1 MSFFTN
7 MKADRLIAD
16 IKAAGDGS
24 GADADKALDRLGR
37 LGPAAIPRII
47 DALSNADRR
56 ETEAFV
62 RVLSA
67 LIDNKSLAQVVTA
80 LTDANP
86 RTSAAIVAAL
96 SAGREYNPQLLLP
109 LLDDPKSPRGP
120 IVSVL
125 AAQKSRLPA
134 RDLLSR
140 AYNQEATEKAALFR
154 IIGEIADASL
164 VPELLSRLEGKDP
177 IARTHIISIVS
188 RFNRPDVA
196 QALQAQLRDTNKF
209 IRQAVLNALAR
220 LDGNV
225 DPAVLCDLLRDPDV
239 ETQQKAIDAVVRANH
254 PDTMKYLVGVLKD
267 ESEGARRA
275 AVEVLNEIGTTQHIK
290 FLLQSI
296 KDDDW
301 WVRSRAADALAKIGG
316 PRVIEASL
324 ELIRDQDED
333 VRRAA
338 IEILNQT
345 KDERAVSHLIEATH
359 DADWWVRERA
369 VDALAEIGSRT
380 ALPALLGMLDAVEAR
395 SLPTVVRAIGK
406 LGDSSHVVRLLP
418 LLDNP
423 SKEARLEVIAALTR
437 LADDNSADTVRVKL
451 EDVGALMADPTVSH
465 AALRAVDDLA
475 NRFAGGPVAA
485 RQAGASMV
493 ESRPAIG
500 RTQAD
505 VGRTLLTD
513 RADVDTIV
521 KKAREQQRLDI
532 STMKP
537 GDVLEGRYKFVRKI
551 GKGAFGT
558 VLLMEDTVVEEQ
570 LVLKFL
576 NPNVSQDEEMMKR
589 FVHELRY
596 SRKITHRNVIRI
608 YDFLHIRGNYAIS
621 MEYFP
626 SHTLGN
632 EVNDKP
638 LPLPK
643 AVRFAIDI
651 ATGMTVAH
659 QSGIIHRD
667 LKPANVLINEDGL
680 VKIVDFG
687 VAAAQHQGDTQLT
700 KTGYVIGS
708 PKYMA
713 PEQIL
718 GKKVDERAD
727 IYSLGVM
734 LYEMLTG
741 EPPYHRGD
749 HMAVMY
755 QHVQGKAKPPIEVNP
770 GIPPGLSEIVTKAMS
785 VDKAR
790 RFQSMEEMRAA
801 LERYL

>member
-7 MKADRLIAD
+7 LRADRLIAD
-16 IKAAGDGS
+16 IKAAE
-24 GADADKALDRLGR
+24 GADDHRQTLEKLVR
-37 LGPAAIPRII
+37 LGPSAIPRVLN
-47 DALSNADRR
+47 ALASADKQ
-56 ETEAFV
+56 ETTGFIA
-62 RVLSA
+62 VLTA
-67 LIDNKSLAQVVTA
+67 LLDHKSFPAIAAGLTDGNQRTVTA
-80 LTDANP
+80 VA
-86 RTSAAIVAAL
+86 AAL
-96 SAGREYNPQLLLP
+96 SASRGYPASLLFG
-109 LLDDPKSPRGP
+109 LLDQPEMPKGTVVA
-120 IVSVL
+120 IL
-125 AAQKSRLPA
+125 TAQKARIGA
-134 RDLLSR
+134 RDVLLR
-140 AYNQEATEKAALFR
+140 AYNQEPAEKAAMFR
-154 IIGEIADASL
+154 IVADIADASL

-177 IARTHIISIVS
+177 IARTHIINLLARFS
-188 RFNRPDVA
+188 RRDVA
-196 QALQAQLRDTNKF
+196 DALQRQLKDTNKF
-209 IRQAVLNALAR
+209 VRQAVLNALAGFE
-220 LDGNV
+220 GNV
-225 DPAVLCDLLRDPDV
+225 DVALLCEVLRDPDV

-254 PDTMKYLVGVLKD
+254 PDTIQYLIPILRD
-267 ESEGARRA
+267 EEESSRRA
-275 AVEVLNEIGTTQHIK
+275 AVEVLNEIGTPAHIK
-290 FLLQSI
+290 ALLQSI

-316 PRVIEASL
+316 PRVIEAAL

-345 KDERAVSHLIEATH
+345 KDERAIGYLIEATR
-359 DADWWVRERA
+359 DSDWWVRERA
-369 VDALAEIGSRT
+369 VDALAEIGSPR
-380 ALPALLGMLDAVEAR
+380 ALPTLLELLSSGDER
-395 SLPTVVRAIGK
+395 SLPTIVRAIGK
-406 LGDSSHVVRLLP
+406 LGNATSIPRLLP
-418 LLDNP
+418 LLASG
-423 SKEARLEVIAALTR
+423 SKEVRLEVITALAR
-437 LADDNSADTVRVKL
+437 LVDDGSADVVRARL
-451 EDVGALMADPTVSH
+451 ESCGAEAVDATVSH
-465 AALRAVDDLA
+465 AAVRAVEDMDA
-475 NRFAGGPVAA
+475 RFSSGV
-485 RQAGASMV
+485 REVQHGAERMAEPS
-493 ESRPAIG
+493 
-500 RTQAD
+500 
-505 VGRTLLTD
+505 RTLLAEKPD
-513 RADVDTIV
+513 FDGL
-521 KKAREQQRLDI
+521 ARQSAPAQRLDI
-532 STMKP
+532 SALKP
-537 GDVLEGRYKFVRKI
+537 GDVLEGRYKYLQKI

-558 VLLMEDTVVEEQ
+558 VLLMEDSVVDER

-608 YDFLHIRGNYAIS
+608 YDFLFIRGNYAIS

-632 EVNDKP
+632 EINDKP
-638 LPLPK
+638 LPLAK
-643 AVRFAIDI
+643 AVRFAMDV
-651 ATGMTVAH
+651 ATGMAVAH

-667 LKPANVLINEDGL
+667 LKPANVLIDETGL
-680 VKIVDFG
+680 LKIVDFG

-727 IYSLGVM
+727 VYSLGVI

-755 QHVQGKAKPPIEVNP
+755 QHVQGKARPPIEVNAQ
-770 GIPPGLSEIVTKAMS
+770 IPPGLSEIVMKAMA

-790 RFQSMEEMRAA
+790 RFQSMDEMRSA

>member
-1 MSFFTN
+1 MSFLTN
-7 MKADRLIAD
+7 LRADRLIAD
-16 IKAAGDGS
+16 IKAAADS
-24 GADADKALDRLGR
+24 GDADPNKSLEKLGR
-37 LGPAAIPRII
+37 LGPSAIPRII
-47 DALSNADRR
+47 DALASADRH
-56 ETEAFV
+56 ETAGFV
-62 RVLSA
+62 NVLAS
-67 LIDNKSLAQVVTA
+67 LIDNKSLPIVVA
-80 LTDANP
+80 GLAEGNQ
-86 RTSAAIVAAL
+86 RASSAIVAAL
-96 SAGREYNPQLLLP
+96 SAAPGYSPQLLLP
-109 LLDDPKSPRGP
+109 LLDDPKMPRGP

-125 AAQKSRLPA
+125 GAQKARLSA

-140 AYNQEATEKAALFR
+140 AYNQEPTEKAALFR
-154 IIGEIADASL
+154 IISEIADVSL
-164 VPELLSRLEGKDP
+164 VPELVSRLEGKDP
-177 IARTHIISIVS
+177 IARTHIISILA

-196 QALQAQLRDTNKF
+196 DALQAQLRDPNKF

-220 LDGNV
+220 LDGNA
-225 DPAVLCDLLRDPDV
+225 DPSLLCEVLRDPDV
-239 ETQQKAIDAVVRANH
+239 ETQQKAIEAVVRANH
-254 PDTMKYLVGVLKD
+254 PDTMLHLVKVLKD
-267 ESEGARRA
+267 ENESSRRA
-275 AVEVLNEIGTTQHIK
+275 AVEVLNEIGTPAHVK
-290 FLLQSI
+290 YLLQSI

-324 ELIRDQDED
+324 ELIRDKDED

-345 KDERAVSHLIEATH
+345 KDERAVGYLVEATH
-359 DADWWVRERA
+359 DPDWWVRERA
-369 VDALAEIGSRT
+369 VDALAEIGSRA
-380 ALPALLGMLDAVEAR
+380 ALPALLTMLDKGDDR
-395 SLPTVVRAIGK
+395 SLPTVVRAMGK
-406 LGDSSHVVRLLP
+406 LGDASHVTRLLS

-423 SKEARLEVIAALTR
+423 TKEVRLEVITALTR
-437 LADDNSADTVRVKL
+437 LADDHSADGVRARL
-451 EDVGALMADPTVSH
+451 EDVGASGADPTVSH
-465 AALRAVDDLA
+465 AALRAVEDLDS
-475 NRFAGGPVAA
+475 RFSSGAVAVREGSA
-485 RQAGASMV
+485 RRA
-493 ESRPAIG
+493 EPA
-500 RTQAD
+500 
-505 VGRTLLTD
+505 RTLLVE
-513 RADVDTIV
+513 RADIEDLMRQS
-521 KKAREQQRLDI
+521 REQQRLDV
-532 STMKP
+532 STLTP
-537 GDVLEGRYKFVRKI
+537 GEVLEGRYKFVKKI

-608 YDFLHIRGNYAIS
+608 YDFLFIRGNYAIS

-632 EVNDKP
+632 EVNEKP

-643 AVRFAIDI
+643 AVRYAADI
-651 ATGMTVAH
+651 ATGMAVAH

-667 LKPANVLINEDGL
+667 LKPANVLIDEAGL

-727 IYSLGVM
+727 VYSLGVI

-755 QHVQGKAKPPIEVNP
+755 QHVQGKARPPIDVNAA
-770 GIPPGLSEIVTKAMS
+770 IPPGLSEIVMKAMS

-790 RFQSMEEMRAA
+790 RFQSMDEMRSA
-801 LERYL
+801 LERYV

>member
-1 MSFFTN
+1 MNFLTN
-7 MKADRLIAD
+7 LRADRLIAE
-16 IKAAGDGS
+16 IKAAGDGN
-24 GADADKALDRLGR
+24 GGDTGR
-37 LGPAAIPRII
+37 SLEKLSKLGPSAIPRIV
-47 DALSNADRR
+47 DALATADRQ
-56 ETEAFV
+56 ETTGFV
-62 RVLSA
+62 NVLSS
-67 LIDNKSLAQVVTA
+67 LIDNKALSTVIAALAE
-80 LTDANP
+80 ANP
-86 RTSAAIVAAL
+86 RTATAIVSAL
-96 SAGREYNPQLLLP
+96 STARGYSPQLLLP
-109 LLDDPKSPRGP
+109 LLDDPKMPRGP

-125 AAQKSRLPA
+125 AAQKSRLSA
-134 RDLLSR
+134 RDLLTR
-140 AYNQEATEKAALFR
+140 AYNQEPTEKAALFR
-154 IIGEIADASL
+154 IISDIADESL
-164 VPELLSRLEGKDP
+164 VPELVSRLEGKDP
-177 IARTHIISIVS
+177 IARTHIISILS

-196 QALQAQLRDTNKF
+196 SALQTQLKDSNKF

-220 LDGNV
+220 LDGNA
-225 DPAVLCDLLRDPDV
+225 DPSLLCEVLRDPDV

-254 PDTMKYLVGVLKD
+254 PDTIHHLVKVLKD
-267 ESEGARRA
+267 ENEGARRA
-275 AVEVLNEIGTTQHIK
+275 AVEVLNEIGTAQHVK
-290 FLLQSI
+290 YLLQSI

-316 PRVIEASL
+316 PRVIEAAL
-324 ELIRDQDED
+324 ELIRDTDED

-345 KDERAVSHLIEATH
+345 RDERAVGYLIEATH
-359 DADWWVRERA
+359 DPDWWVRERA
-369 VDALAEIGSRT
+369 VDALAEIGSRS
-380 ALPALLGMLDAVEAR
+380 ALPALLGMLDNADDR
-395 SLPTVVRAIGK
+395 SLPTVVRALGK
-406 LGDSSHVVRLLP
+406 LGDASHVVRLLP
-418 LLDNP
+418 LLDNA
-423 SKEARLEVIAALTR
+423 SKEVRLEVITALTR
-437 LADDNSADTVRVKL
+437 LADDQSSDGVRARL
-451 EDVGALMADPTVSH
+451 EGVGATVADPTVSH
-465 AALRAVDDLA
+465 AALRAVEDLDS
-475 NRFAGGPVAA
+475 RFSSGAVAVRDGAA
-485 RQAGASMV
+485 RMA
-493 ESRPAIG
+493 EPA
-500 RTQAD
+500 
-505 VGRTLLTD
+505 RTLLLERSD
-513 RADVDTIV
+513 IEGIMRQS
-521 KKAREQQRLDI
+521 REQQRLDI
-532 STMKP
+532 STLKV
-537 GDVLEGRYKFVRKI
+537 GDVLEGRYKYVKKI

-558 VLLMEDTVVEEQ
+558 VLLMEDTVVDEQ

-608 YDFLHIRGNYAIS
+608 YDFLFIRGNYAIS
-621 MEYFP
+621 MEYFA

-638 LPLPK
+638 LPLAK
-643 AVRFAIDI
+643 AVRYATDI
-651 ATGMTVAH
+651 ATGMAVAH

-667 LKPANVLINEDGL
+667 LKPANVLIDDDGL

-727 IYSLGVM
+727 VYSLGVI

-755 QHVQGKAKPPIEVNP
+755 QHVQGKAKAPIEVNAA
-770 GIPPGLSEIVTKAMS
+770 IPPGLSEIVMKAMA

-790 RFQSMEEMRAA
+790 RFQSMDEMRSA

>member
-7 MKADRLIAD
+7 LRADRLIAE
-16 IKAAGDGS
+16 IKAAETGNGHRDLL
-24 GADADKALDRLGR
+24 DKLTR
-37 LGPAAIPRII
+37 LGPSAIPRVI
-47 DALSNADRR
+47 DALANADKN
-56 ETEAFV
+56 ETAGFV
-62 RVLSA
+62 AVL
-67 LIDNKSLAQVVTA
+67 TA
-80 LTDANP
+80 LLDNRTFATVANGLTEGNQ
-86 RTSAAIVAAL
+86 RTVAGVAGAL
-96 SAGREYNPQLLLP
+96 SNSRNYAANLLYG
-109 LLDDPKSPRGP
+109 LLDNPAMPKGTVVA
-120 IVSVL
+120 IL
-125 AAQKSRLPA
+125 AAQKARLNA
-134 RDLLSR
+134 RELLQR
-140 AYNQEATEKAALFR
+140 AYGQEPAEKAAMFK
-154 IIGEIADASL
+154 IVAEIADASL
-164 VPELLSRLEGKDP
+164 VPELLSRVEGKDP
-177 IARTHIISIVS
+177 VARTHIINILG
-188 RFNRPDVA
+188 RFNQPEVA
-196 QALQAQLRDTNKF
+196 QALQRQLKDTNKF
-209 IRQAVLNALAR
+209 VRQAVLNALAGMGTNADVG
-220 LDGNV
+220 L
-225 DPAVLCDLLRDPDV
+225 LCEVLRDPDV

-254 PDTMKYLVGVLKD
+254 PDTIRYLIDILKD
-267 ESEGARRA
+267 EQESTRRA
-275 AVEVLNEIGTTQHIK
+275 AVEVLNEIGTPAHIK
-290 FLLQSI
+290 HLLQSI

-345 KDERAVSHLIEATH
+345 KDERAVDFLIEATR

-369 VDALAEIGSRT
+369 VDALAEIGSPK
-380 ALPALLGMLDAVEAR
+380 ALPALMDMLKAADER
-395 SLPTVVRAIGK
+395 SMPTVVRALGK
-406 LGDSSHVVRLLP
+406 LGNASLVPKLMP
-418 LLDNP
+418 LLENAA
-423 SKEARLEVIAALTR
+423 KEVRLEVITALGR
-437 LADDNSADTVRVKL
+437 LVDDRTADVVRARLESTGTDGRDATVN
-451 EDVGALMADPTVSH
+451 H
-465 AALRAVDDLA
+465 AAMRAVEDLDA
-475 NRFAGGPVAA
+475 RFSTGVRETQRAERMAEPSRTLLSEQPDFDGLA
-485 RQAGASMV
+485 RQAA
-493 ESRPAIG
+493 
-500 RTQAD
+500 
-505 VGRTLLTD
+505 
-513 RADVDTIV
+513 
-521 KKAREQQRLDI
+521 QQRLDI
-532 STMKP
+532 SSLKP
-537 GDVLEGRYKFVRKI
+537 GDVLEGRYKYIQRI

-558 VLLMEDTVVEEQ
+558 VLLMEDTVVDER
-570 LVLKFL
+570 LILKFL

-608 YDFLHIRGNYAIS
+608 YDFLFIRGNYAIS

-632 EVNDKP
+632 EIGEKP
-638 LPLPK
+638 LPLAK
-643 AVRFAIDI
+643 AVRYSMDV
-651 ATGMTVAH
+651 ATGMAVAH

-667 LKPANVLINEDGL
+667 LKPANVLIDETGL

-727 IYSLGVM
+727 IYSLGVI

-755 QHVQGKAKPPIEVNP
+755 QHVQGKAKPPMEVNP
-770 GIPPGLSEIVTKAMS
+770 EVPPGLSEIVMKSMA
-785 VDKAR
+785 VDKTR
-790 RFQSMEEMRAA
+790 RFQTMDELRSA

>member
-1 MSFFTN
+1 MSFLTN
-7 MKADRLIAD
+7 LRADRLIAD
-16 IKAAGDGS
+16 IKAAGDS
-24 GADADKALDRLGR
+24 GAADPNKSLEKLSK
-37 LGPAAIPRII
+37 LGPSAIPRII
-47 DALSNADRR
+47 DALASADRQ
-56 ETEAFV
+56 ETAGFV
-62 RVLSA
+62 NVLAS
-67 LIDNKSLAQVVTA
+67 LIDNKSLPIVIAGLADGNQRA
-80 LTDANP
+80 
-86 RTSAAIVAAL
+86 SSAIVAAL
-96 SAGREYNPQLLLP
+96 SAARGYAPQLLLP
-109 LLDDPKSPRGP
+109 LLDDPKMPRGP

-125 AAQKSRLPA
+125 AAQKSKLGA
-134 RDLLSR
+134 RDLLTR
-140 AYNQEATEKAALFR
+140 AYNQEPTEKAALFR
-154 IIGEIADASL
+154 IISEIADDSL
-164 VPELLSRLEGKDP
+164 VPELVSRLEGKDP
-177 IARTHIISIVS
+177 IARTHIISILA

-196 QALQAQLRDTNKF
+196 GALQAQLKDPNKF

-220 LDGNV
+220 LDGNA
-225 DPAVLCDLLRDPDV
+225 DPSLLCEVLRDPDV

-254 PDTMKYLVGVLKD
+254 PDTMLHLVKVLKD
-267 ESEGARRA
+267 ENESARRA
-275 AVEVLNEIGTTQHIK
+275 AVEVLNEIGTAAHVK

-345 KDERAVSHLIEATH
+345 KDERAVGYLIEATN
-359 DADWWVRERA
+359 DPDWWVRERA
-369 VDALAEIGSRT
+369 VDALAEIGSRA
-380 ALPALLGMLDAVEAR
+380 ALPALLAMLDNADDR

-406 LGDSSHVVRLLP
+406 LGEPSHVVRLLP
-418 LLDNP
+418 LLENP
-423 SKEARLEVIAALTR
+423 AKEVRLEVITALTR
-437 LADDNSADTVRVKL
+437 LADDNSADGVRARL
-451 EDVGALMADPTVSH
+451 EDVGANGADPTVSH
-465 AALRAVDDLA
+465 AALRAVEDLDS
-475 NRFAGGPVAA
+475 RFSSGAVAVREGAA
-485 RQAGASMV
+485 RRA
-493 ESRPAIG
+493 EP
-500 RTQAD
+500 
-505 VGRTLLTD
+505 GRTLLVD
-513 RADVDTIV
+513 RPDIEAL
-521 KKAREQQRLDI
+521 ARQSPEQRLDV
-532 STMKP
+532 STLKP
-537 GDVLEGRYKFVRKI
+537 GDVLEGRYKFLKKI

-608 YDFLHIRGNYAIS
+608 YDFLFIRGNYAIS

-638 LPLPK
+638 LQLAK
-643 AVRFAIDI
+643 AVRFATDI
-651 ATGMTVAH
+651 ATGMAVAH

-667 LKPANVLINEDGL
+667 LKPANVLIDDTGL

-727 IYSLGVM
+727 VYSLGVI

-755 QHVQGKAKPPIEVNP
+755 QHVQGKAKPPIEVNAT
-770 GIPPGLSEIVTKAMS
+770 IPPGLSEIVMKAMS
-785 VDKAR
+785 VDKTR
-790 RFQSMEEMRAA
+790 RFQSMDEMRSA

>member
-1 MSFFTN
+1 
-7 MKADRLIAD
+7 
-16 IKAAGDGS
+16 
-24 GADADKALDRLGR
+24 
-37 LGPAAIPRII
+37 
-47 DALSNADRR
+47 
-56 ETEAFV
+56 
-62 RVLSA
+62 
-67 LIDNKSLAQVVTA
+67 
-80 LTDANP
+80 
-86 RTSAAIVAAL
+86 
-96 SAGREYNPQLLLP
+96 
-109 LLDDPKSPRGP
+109 
-120 IVSVL
+120 
-125 AAQKSRLPA
+125 
-134 RDLLSR
+134 
-140 AYNQEATEKAALFR
+140 
-154 IIGEIADASL
+154 
-164 VPELLSRLEGKDP
+164 
-177 IARTHIISIVS
+177 
-188 RFNRPDVA
+188 
-196 QALQAQLRDTNKF
+196 
-209 IRQAVLNALAR
+209 VLNALAR
-220 LDGNV
+220 LDGNA
-225 DPAVLCDLLRDPDV
+225 DPALLCEVLRDPDV

-254 PDTMKYLVGVLKD
+254 PDTMLHLVKVLKD
-267 ESEGARRA
+267 ENESARRA
-275 AVEVLNEIGTTQHIK
+275 AVEVLNEIGTAAHVK

-345 KDERAVSHLIEATH
+345 KDERAVGYLIEATN
-359 DADWWVRERA
+359 DPDWWVRERA
-369 VDALAEIGSRT
+369 VDALAEIGSRA
-380 ALPALLGMLDAVEAR
+380 ALPALLSMLDNADDR

-406 LGDSSHVVRLLP
+406 LGEPEHVVRLLP
-418 LLDNP
+418 LLENP
-423 SKEARLEVIAALTR
+423 AKEVRLEVITALTR
-437 LADDNSADTVRVKL
+437 LADDNSADGVRARL
-451 EDVGALMADPTVSH
+451 EDVGANGADPTVSH
-465 AALRAVDDLA
+465 AALRAVEDLDS
-475 NRFAGGPVAA
+475 RFSSGAVAVREGAA
-485 RQAGASMV
+485 RRAEPS
-493 ESRPAIG
+493 
-500 RTQAD
+500 
-505 VGRTLLTD
+505 RTLLVD
-513 RADVDTIV
+513 RPDIAAL
-521 KKAREQQRLDI
+521 ARQPLEQRLDV
-532 STMKP
+532 STLKP
-537 GDVLEGRYKFVRKI
+537 GDVLEGRYKFLKKI

-608 YDFLHIRGNYAIS
+608 YDFLYIRGNYAIS

-638 LPLPK
+638 LQLAK
-643 AVRFAIDI
+643 AVRFATDI
-651 ATGMTVAH
+651 ATGMAVAH

-667 LKPANVLINEDGL
+667 LKPANVLIDETGL

-727 IYSLGVM
+727 VYSLGVI

-755 QHVQGKAKPPIEVNP
+755 QHVQGKAKPPIEVNAT
-770 GIPPGLSEIVTKAMS
+770 IPPGLSEIVMKAMS
-785 VDKAR
+785 VDKTR
-790 RFQSMEEMRAA
+790 RFQSMDEMRSA

>member
-16 IKAAGDGS
+16 IKAAGDGT
-24 GADADKALDRLGR
+24 GTDAHKALDRLGK
-37 LGPAAIPRII
+37 LGPGAIPRII
-47 DALSNADRR
+47 DALSNADRQ

-62 RVLSA
+62 RVLAA
-67 LIDNKSLAQVVTA
+67 LIDNKA
-80 LTDANP
+80 LTQVIDALAEANP

-96 SAGREYNPQLLLP
+96 SAGRDYSPHLLLP
-109 LLDDPKSPRGP
+109 LLDNPNAPRGP

-125 AAQKSRLPA
+125 AAKKSRLSA

-154 IIGEIADASL
+154 IIGEIADESL
-164 VPELLSRLEGKDP
+164 VPELISRLEGKDP

-196 QALQAQLRDTNKF
+196 AALQAQLRDTNKF
-209 IRQAVLNALAR
+209 IRQAVLNALSR
-220 LDGNV
+220 MDGNA
-225 DPAVLCDLLRDPDV
+225 DPAILCDLLRDPDM

-254 PDTMKYLVGVLKD
+254 PDTMQHLVRVLKD
-267 ESEGARRA
+267 ENEEARRA
-275 AVEVLNEIGTTQHIK
+275 AVEVLNVIGTPQHVR

-316 PRVIEASL
+316 PRVIEAAL
-324 ELIRDQDED
+324 ELIRDQDEE

-345 KDERAVSHLIEATH
+345 KDERAVDHLIEATR
-359 DADWWVRERA
+359 DTDWWVRERA
-369 VDALAEIGSRT
+369 VDALAEIGSRK
-380 ALPALLGMLDAVEAR
+380 ALPALLDMLDSVDDR
-395 SLPTVVRAIGK
+395 SLPTLVRAVGR
-406 LGDSSHVVRLLP
+406 LGDATHTERLMP
-418 LLDNP
+418 LLDTA
-423 SKEARLEVIAALTR
+423 SKEVRLEVISALSR
-437 LADDNSADTVRVKL
+437 LTDQQTVDVVRAKL
-451 EDVGALMADPTVSH
+451 EDVGASAADPTVSH
-465 AALRAVDDLA
+465 AALRAVEGIA
-475 NRFAGGPVAA
+475 SRFPPGGSATAPREAMGGGTVD
-485 RQAGASMV
+485 RQALEA
-493 ESRPAIG
+493 
-500 RTQAD
+500 
-505 VGRTLLTD
+505 GRTLLGD
-513 RADVDTIV
+513 RADVGTIV
-521 KKAREQQRLDI
+521 SKAREQQRLDI
-532 STMKP
+532 STLKP
-537 GDVLEGRYKFVRKI
+537 GDVLEGRYKYVRKI

-632 EVNDKP
+632 EVNEKP
-638 LPLPK
+638 LPLAK
-643 AVRFAIDI
+643 AARFAVDI

-667 LKPANVLINEDGL
+667 LKPANVLINDEGL

-727 IYSLGVM
+727 VYSLGVM

-741 EPPYHRGD
+741 EPPYQRGD

-755 QHVQGKAKPPIEVNP
+755 QHVQGKAKPPTEVNP
-770 GIPPGLSEIVTKAMS
+770 GVPPGLSEIVMKAMA
-785 VDKAR
+785 VDKTR
-790 RFQSMEEMRAA
+790 RFQSMDEMRDA

>member
-7 MKADRLIAD
+7 LKADRLIAD
-16 IKAAGDGS
+16 IKSASDGT
-24 GADADKALDRLGR
+24 GADADKALDRLGK

-47 DALSNADRR
+47 DALSNADRQ

-62 RVLSA
+62 RVLAA
-67 LIDNKSLAQVVTA
+67 LIDNKSLAQVITA
-80 LTDANP
+80 LADANP

-125 AAQKSRLPA
+125 AAQKSRLSA

-154 IIGEIADASL
+154 IINEIADASL

-177 IARTHIISIVS
+177 VARTHIISIVS

-209 IRQAVLNALAR
+209 IRQAVLNALTR

-225 DPAVLCDLLRDPDV
+225 DPAILCDVLRDPDV
-239 ETQQKAIDAVVRANH
+239 ETQQKAIEAVVRANH
-254 PDTMKYLVGVLKD
+254 PDTMQYLVNVLKD
-267 ESEGARRA
+267 ENESARRA
-275 AVEVLNEIGTTQHIK
+275 AVEVLNEIGTPQHVK

-316 PRVIEASL
+316 PRVIEAAL

-345 KDERAVSHLIEATH
+345 KDERAVSHLVEATH
-359 DADWWVRERA
+359 DDDWWVRERA

-380 ALPALLGMLDAVEAR
+380 ALPALLEMLDASDER
-395 SLPTVVRAIGK
+395 SLPTVVRALGK
-406 LGDSSHVVRLLP
+406 LGDASHVVRLLP
-418 LLDNP
+418 LLENP
-423 SKEARLEVIAALTR
+423 SKEVRLEVIAALSR
-437 LADDNSADTVRVKL
+437 LVDEQSVDTIRVKL
-451 EDVGALMADPTVSH
+451 EGVGALTGEPTVSH
-465 AALRAVDDLA
+465 AALRAVENLA
-475 NRFAGGPVAA
+475 SRFAGGPLAA
-485 RQAGASMV
+485 REATGTRAAF
-493 ESRPAIG
+493 RPAAE
-500 RTQAD
+500 RPLAEA
-505 VGRTLLTD
+505 GRTLLVD

-521 KKAREQQRLDI
+521 RKAREQQRLDI
-532 STMKP
+532 STLKP

-576 NPNVSQDEEMMKR
+576 NPNVAQDEEMMKR

-621 MEYFP
+621 MEYFQ

-638 LPLPK
+638 LPLAK

-667 LKPANVLINEDGL
+667 LKPANVLINDEGL
-680 VKIVDFG
+680 VKVVDFG
-687 VAAAQHQGDTQLT
+687 VAAAQQQGDTQLT

-755 QHVQGKAKPPIEVNP
+755 QHVQGKAKAPIEVNAA
-770 GIPPGLSEIVTKAMS
+770 IPPGLSEIVMKAMS

-790 RFQSMEEMRAA
+790 RFQSMDEMRGA

>member
-7 MKADRLIAD
+7 LKADRLIAD
-16 IKAAGDGS
+16 IKAAGDG
-24 GADADKALDRLGR
+24 GGDADKALDRLGK

-47 DALSNADRR
+47 DALSNADRQ

-62 RVLSA
+62 RVLAA
-67 LIDNKSLAQVVTA
+67 LIDNKSLAEVIAA
-80 LTDANP
+80 LGDANP

-109 LLDDPKSPRGP
+109 LLDDPKAPRGP

-134 RDLLSR
+134 RDLLIR

-177 IARTHIISIVS
+177 VARTHIINIVS

-225 DPAVLCDLLRDPDV
+225 DPAILCDLLRDPDV
-239 ETQQKAIDAVVRANH
+239 ETQQKAIEAVVRANH
-254 PDTMKYLVGVLKD
+254 PDTMRHLLGVLKD
-267 ESEGARRA
+267 ENESARRA
-275 AVEVLNEIGTTQHIK
+275 AVEVLNEIGTAQHVK

-316 PRVIEASL
+316 PRVIEAAL
-324 ELIRDQDED
+324 ELIRDQDEE

-345 KDERAVSHLIEATH
+345 KDERAVGHLIEATR
-359 DADWWVRERA
+359 DPDWWVRERA
-369 VDALAEIGSRT
+369 VDALAEIGSRA
-380 ALPALLGMLDAVEAR
+380 ALPALLEMLDGIDDR
-395 SLPTVVRAIGK
+395 SLPTVVRALGK
-406 LGDSSHVVRLLP
+406 LGDASNVARLLP

-423 SKEARLEVIAALTR
+423 SKEVRLEVITALSRLTDEQTADAVRLKLEGLGALT
-437 LADDNSADTVRVKL
+437 A
-451 EDVGALMADPTVSH
+451 EPTISH
-465 AALRAVDDLA
+465 AALRAIENLA
-475 NRFAGGPVAA
+475 SRIAGGLVEAREASGSRAMARAA
-485 RQAGASMV
+485 AD
-493 ESRPAIG
+493 RPA
-500 RTQAD
+500 AES
-505 VGRTLLTD
+505 GRTLLTD

-521 KKAREQQRLDI
+521 RKAREQQRLDV
-532 STMKP
+532 STLKP

-638 LPLPK
+638 LPMSK
-643 AVRFAIDI
+643 AVQYAIDV

-667 LKPANVLINEDGL
+667 LKPANVLINDEGL

-718 GKKVDERAD
+718 GKKVDARAD
-727 IYSLGVM
+727 IYSLGIM

-741 EPPYHRGD
+741 EPPYQRGD

-770 GIPPGLSEIVTKAMS
+770 GIPPGLSEIVMKAMA

-790 RFQSMEEMRAA
+790 RFQSMDEMRDA

>member
-7 MKADRLIAD
+7 LRADRLIAD
-16 IKAAGDGS
+16 IKAAGDGGS
-24 GADADKALDRLGR
+24 GDPGKSLEKLSK
-37 LGPAAIPRII
+37 LGPSAIPRIV
-47 DALSNADRR
+47 DALANADRQ
-56 ETEAFV
+56 ETAGFV
-62 RVLSA
+62 NVLAS
-67 LIDNKSLAQVVTA
+67 LIDNKSLSTVIAGLSDGNQ
-80 LTDANP
+80 
-86 RTSAAIVAAL
+86 RTSSALVAAL
-96 SAGREYNPQLLLP
+96 SASRGYTPQLLLP
-109 LLDDPKSPRGP
+109 LLDDPKMPRGP

-125 AAQKSRLPA
+125 AAQKSRLTA
-134 RDLLSR
+134 RELLAR
-140 AYNQEATEKAALFR
+140 AYNQEPTEKAALFR
-154 IIGEIADASL
+154 IIGEIADESL
-164 VPELLSRLEGKDP
+164 VPELVSRLEGKDP
-177 IARTHIISIVS
+177 IARTHIISILS
-188 RFNRPDVA
+188 TFNRADVA
-196 QALQAQLRDTNKF
+196 DALQRQLKDPNKF
-209 IRQAVLNALAR
+209 IRQAVLNALSR
-220 LDGNV
+220 LDGNA
-225 DPAVLCDLLRDPDV
+225 DPALLCEVLRDPDV

-254 PDTMKYLVGVLKD
+254 PQTIQHLVGVLKD
-267 ESEGARRA
+267 ENESARRA
-275 AVEVLNEIGTTQHIK
+275 AVEVLNEIGTPAHVK
-290 FLLQSI
+290 YLLQSI

-316 PRVIEASL
+316 PRVIEAAL

-345 KDERAVSHLIEATH
+345 KDERAVGYLIEATR
-359 DADWWVRERA
+359 DPDWWVRERA
-369 VDALAEIGSRT
+369 VDALAEIGSRA
-380 ALPALLGMLDAVEAR
+380 ALPSLLAMLDNADDR

-406 LGDSSHVVRLLP
+406 LGDAAHVVRLMP
-418 LLDNP
+418 LLDHP
-423 SKEARLEVIAALTR
+423 SKEVRLETITALTR
-437 LADDNSADTVRVKL
+437 LADDRSADGVRARL
-451 EDVGALMADPTVSH
+451 ESVGAMGTDPTVSH
-465 AALRAVDDLA
+465 AALRAVGDLDR
-475 NRFAGGPVAA
+475 RFSSGAVAVRDGAA
-485 RQAGASMV
+485 RMQ
-493 ESRPAIG
+493 EPA
-500 RTQAD
+500 
-505 VGRTLLTD
+505 RTLLIE
-513 RADVDTIV
+513 RADIDTIIRQS
-521 KKAREQQRLDI
+521 REQQRLDI
-532 STMKP
+532 SALKP
-537 GDVLEGRYKFVRKI
+537 GDVLEGRYKYVRKI

-558 VLLMEDTVVEEQ
+558 VLLMEDTVVDEQ

-608 YDFLHIRGNYAIS
+608 YDFLFIRGNYAIS

-632 EVNDKP
+632 EVNEKP

-643 AVRFAIDI
+643 AVRFATDI
-651 ATGMTVAH
+651 ATGMAVAH

-667 LKPANVLINEDGL
+667 LKPANVLIDDEGL

-727 IYSLGVM
+727 IYSLGII

-755 QHVQGKAKPPIEVNP
+755 QHVQGKAKPPHEVNP
-770 GIPPGLSEIVTKAMS
+770 SIPPGLSEIIMKAMA

-790 RFQSMEEMRAA
+790 RFQSMDEMRAA
-801 LERYL
+801 LERYM

>member
-1 MSFFTN
+1 MSFLTN
-7 MKADRLIAD
+7 LRADRLIAD
-16 IKAAGDGS
+16 IKAAADS
-24 GADADKALDRLGR
+24 GDADPNKSLEKLGR
-37 LGPAAIPRII
+37 LGPSAIPRII
-47 DALSNADRR
+47 DALASADRQ
-56 ETEAFV
+56 ETAGFV
-62 RVLSA
+62 NVLAS
-67 LIDNKSLAQVVTA
+67 LIDNKSLPIVVA
-80 LTDANP
+80 GLSDGNQRA
-86 RTSAAIVAAL
+86 SSAIVAAL
-96 SAGREYNPQLLLP
+96 SAAPGYSPQLLLP
-109 LLDDPKSPRGP
+109 LLDDPKMPRGP

-125 AAQKSRLPA
+125 GAQKTRLNA
-134 RDLLSR
+134 RDLLTR
-140 AYNQEATEKAALFR
+140 AYNQEPTEKAALFR
-154 IIGEIADASL
+154 IISEIADVSL
-164 VPELLSRLEGKDP
+164 VPELVSRLEGKDP
-177 IARTHIISIVS
+177 IARTHIISILA

-196 QALQAQLRDTNKF
+196 DALQAQLRDPNKF

-220 LDGNV
+220 LDGNA
-225 DPAVLCDLLRDPDV
+225 DPSLLCEVLRDPDV
-239 ETQQKAIDAVVRANH
+239 ETQQKAIEAVVRANH
-254 PDTMKYLVGVLKD
+254 PDTMLHLVKVLKD
-267 ESEGARRA
+267 ENESSRRA
-275 AVEVLNEIGTTQHIK
+275 AVEVLNEIGTPAHVK
-290 FLLQSI
+290 YLLQSI

-324 ELIRDQDED
+324 ELIRDKDED

-345 KDERAVSHLIEATH
+345 KDERAVGYLVEATH

-369 VDALAEIGSRT
+369 VDALAEIGSRA
-380 ALPALLGMLDAVEAR
+380 ALPALLSMLDKGDDR
-395 SLPTVVRAIGK
+395 SLPTVVRAMGK
-406 LGDSSHVVRLLP
+406 LGDPSHITRLLP

-423 SKEARLEVIAALTR
+423 TKEVRLEVITALTR
-437 LADDNSADTVRVKL
+437 LADDRSADGVRARL
-451 EDVGALMADPTVSH
+451 EDVGASGADPTVSH
-465 AALRAVDDLA
+465 AALRAVEDLDS
-475 NRFAGGPVAA
+475 RFSSGAVAVREGAA
-485 RQAGASMV
+485 RRV
-493 ESRPAIG
+493 EPS
-500 RTQAD
+500 
-505 VGRTLLTD
+505 RTLLVE
-513 RADVDTIV
+513 RADIDDLMRQS
-521 KKAREQQRLDI
+521 REQQRLDV
-532 STMKP
+532 STLTP
-537 GDVLEGRYKFVRKI
+537 GEVLEGRYKFVKKI

-608 YDFLHIRGNYAIS
+608 YDFLFIRGNYAIS
-621 MEYFP
+621 MEYFQ

-632 EVNDKP
+632 EVNEKP
-638 LPLPK
+638 LPLAK
-643 AVRFAIDI
+643 AVRYASDI
-651 ATGMTVAH
+651 ATGMAVAH

-667 LKPANVLINEDGL
+667 LKPANVLIDEAGL

-727 IYSLGVM
+727 IYSLGVI

-755 QHVQGKAKPPIEVNP
+755 QHVQGKAKPPIDVNAA
-770 GIPPGLSEIVTKAMS
+770 IPPGLSEIVMKAMS

-790 RFQSMEEMRAA
+790 RFQSMDEMRSA

>member
-7 MKADRLIAD
+7 LKADRLIAD
-16 IKAAGDGS
+16 IKATGDSSDAG
-24 GADADKALDRLGR
+24 KALDRLGK

-47 DALSNADRR
+47 DALSNADRQ
-56 ETEAFV
+56 ETEAFIS
-62 RVLSA
+62 VLTA
-67 LIDNKSLAQVVTA
+67 LIDNKSLFQVVEA
-80 LTDANP
+80 LTDANQ
-86 RTSAAIVAAL
+86 RTAAAIVAAL
-96 SAGREYNPQLLLP
+96 SAGVEYNPQLLLP
-109 LLDDPKSPRGP
+109 LLDDPKAPRGP
-120 IVSVL
+120 IVAVL
-125 AAQKSRLPA
+125 AAQKSRLSA

-164 VPELLSRLEGKDP
+164 VPELLSRLDGKDP
-177 IARTHIISIVS
+177 VARTHIINIVS
-188 RFNRPDVA
+188 RFNRQDVA
-196 QALQAQLRDTNKF
+196 AALQAQLKDTNKF
-209 IRQAVLNALAR
+209 IRQAVLSALTR

-225 DPAVLCDLLRDPDV
+225 DPAILCNLLRDPDV
-239 ETQQKAIDAVVRANH
+239 ETQQKAIEAVVRANH
-254 PDTMKYLVGVLKD
+254 PDTMQHLVSVLKD
-267 ESEGARRA
+267 ENEGARRA
-275 AVEVLNEIGTTQHIK
+275 AVEVLNEIGTPQHVK

-296 KDDDW
+296 KDEDW

-316 PRVIEASL
+316 ARVIDASL

-345 KDERAVSHLIEATH
+345 KDERAVSHLIEATR
-359 DADWWVRERA
+359 DEDWWVRERA

-380 ALPALLGMLDAVEAR
+380 ALPALLDMLDNFDDR
-395 SLPTVVRAIGK
+395 SLPTVVRAVGK
-406 LGDSSHVVRLLP
+406 LGDASQVLRLLP

-423 SKEARLEVIAALTR
+423 SKEVRLEVIAALVR
-437 LADDNSADTVRVKL
+437 LADDRSADTVRAKL
-451 EDVGALMADPTVSH
+451 EDVGALVTDPTVSH
-465 AALRAVDDLA
+465 AALRAIEGLA
-475 NRFAGGPVAA
+475 SRFAGGPIAA
-485 RQAGASMV
+485 RDAQTRDTASRLAAS
-493 ESRPAIG
+493 ESA
-500 RTQAD
+500 
-505 VGRTLLTD
+505 RTLLVE
-513 RADVDTIV
+513 RADIETIV
-521 KKAREQQRLDI
+521 RKAREQQRLDI
-532 STMKP
+532 STLKP
-537 GDVLEGRYKFVRKI
+537 GDVLEGRYKYVRKI

-632 EVNDKP
+632 EVNEKP
-638 LPLPK
+638 LPLAK

-667 LKPANVLINEDGL
+667 LKPANVLIDDQGL
-680 VKIVDFG
+680 VKVVDFG

-734 LYEMLTG
+734 LYEMMTG

-755 QHVQGKAKPPIEVNP
+755 QHVQGKAKPPIDINP
-770 GIPPGLSEIVTKAMS
+770 EIPPGLSEIVMKAMS

-790 RFQSMEEMRAA
+790 RFQSMDEMRGA

>member
-1 MSFFTN
+1 
-7 MKADRLIAD
+7 
-16 IKAAGDGS
+16 
-24 GADADKALDRLGR
+24 
-37 LGPAAIPRII
+37 
-47 DALSNADRR
+47 
-56 ETEAFV
+56 
-62 RVLSA
+62 LSA
-67 LIDNKSLAQVVTA
+67 REL
-80 LTDANP
+80 LT
-86 RTSAAIVAAL
+86 
-96 SAGREYNPQLLLP
+96 
-109 LLDDPKSPRGP
+109 
-120 IVSVL
+120 
-125 AAQKSRLPA
+125 
-134 RDLLSR
+134 R
-140 AYNQEATEKAALFR
+140 AYNQEPTEKAALFR
-154 IIGEIADASL
+154 IIGEIADESL
-164 VPELLSRLEGKDP
+164 VPELVSRLEGKDP
-177 IARTHIISIVS
+177 IARTHIISILA
-188 RFNRPDVA
+188 RFNRADVA
-196 QALQAQLRDTNKF
+196 AALQAQLKDPNKF

-220 LDGNV
+220 LDGNA
-225 DPAVLCDLLRDPDV
+225 DPSLLCEVLRDPDV

-254 PDTMKYLVGVLKD
+254 PDTMLHLVKVLKD
-267 ESEGARRA
+267 ENEGARRA
-275 AVEVLNEIGTTQHIK
+275 AVEVLNEIGTAAHVK
-290 FLLQSI
+290 YLLQSI

-345 KDERAVSHLIEATH
+345 KDERAVGYLIEATH
-359 DADWWVRERA
+359 DSDWWVRERA
-369 VDALAEIGSRT
+369 VDALAEIGSRA
-380 ALPALLGMLDAVEAR
+380 ALPALLSMLDNVDDR

-423 SKEARLEVIAALTR
+423 SKEVRLETITALTR
-437 LADDNSADTVRVKL
+437 LADDRSADGVRAKL
-451 EDVGALMADPTVSH
+451 EGVGSMGSDPTVSH
-465 AALRAVDDLA
+465 AALRAVEDLDS
-475 NRFAGGPVAA
+475 RFSSGAVAVRDGAA
-485 RQAGASMV
+485 RMS
-493 ESRPAIG
+493 EPS
-500 RTQAD
+500 
-505 VGRTLLTD
+505 RTLLVE
-513 RADVDTIV
+513 RADIDTIIRQS
-521 KKAREQQRLDI
+521 REQARLDI
-532 STMKP
+532 SSLKV
-537 GDVLEGRYKFVRKI
+537 GDVLEGRYKYVKKI

-558 VLLMEDTVVEEQ
+558 VLLMEDTVVDEQ

-608 YDFLHIRGNYAIS
+608 YDFLFIRGNYAIS

-638 LPLPK
+638 LPLQK
-643 AVRFAIDI
+643 AVRFATDI
-651 ATGMTVAH
+651 ATGMAVAH

-667 LKPANVLINEDGL
+667 LKPANVLIDDDGL

-727 IYSLGVM
+727 IYSLGVI

-755 QHVQGKAKPPIEVNP
+755 QHVQGKARAPVEVNP
-770 GIPPGLSEIVTKAMS
+770 TIPPGLSEIVMKAMS

-790 RFQSMEEMRAA
+790 RFQSMDEMRSA

>member
-1 MSFFTN
+1 MSFLTN
-7 MKADRLIAD
+7 LRADRLIAD
-16 IKAAGDGS
+16 IKAAGSS
-24 GADADKALDRLGR
+24 GAADPNKALEKLSR
-37 LGPAAIPRII
+37 LGPSAIPRIV
-47 DALSNADRR
+47 DALASADRQ
-56 ETEAFV
+56 ETAGFV
-62 RVLSA
+62 NVLAS
-67 LIDNKSLAQVVTA
+67 LIDNKSLPVVITGLSEGNQRA
-80 LTDANP
+80 
-86 RTSAAIVAAL
+86 SSAIVAAL
-96 SAGREYNPQLLLP
+96 SAAQGYTPQLLLP
-109 LLDDPKSPRGP
+109 LLDDAKMPRGP

-125 AAQKSRLPA
+125 GAQKSKLSA
-134 RDLLSR
+134 RDLLTR
-140 AYNQEATEKAALFR
+140 AYSQDPTEKAALFR
-154 IIGEIADASL
+154 IISEIADGSL
-164 VPELLSRLEGKDP
+164 VPELVSRLEGKDP
-177 IARTHIISIVS
+177 IARTHIISILA

-196 QALQAQLRDTNKF
+196 AALQAQLKDPNKF

-220 LDGNV
+220 LDGNA
-225 DPAVLCDLLRDPDV
+225 DPALLCEVLRDPDA

-254 PDTMKYLVGVLKD
+254 PDTMLHLVKVLKD
-267 ESEGARRA
+267 ENESARRA
-275 AVEVLNEIGTTQHIK
+275 AVEVLNEIGTAAHVK

-345 KDERAVSHLIEATH
+345 KDERAVGYLIEATN
-359 DADWWVRERA
+359 DSDWWVRERA
-369 VDALAEIGSRT
+369 VDALAEIGSRA
-380 ALPALLGMLDAVEAR
+380 ALPALLSMLDNADDR
-395 SLPTVVRAIGK
+395 SLPTVVRAVGK
-406 LGDSSHVVRLLP
+406 LGDAVHVVRLLP
-418 LLDNP
+418 LLENP
-423 SKEARLEVIAALTR
+423 AKEVRLEAITALTR
-437 LADDNSADTVRVKL
+437 LADDMSADSVRARL
-451 EDVGALMADPTVSH
+451 EGVGANGADPTVSH
-465 AALRAVDDLA
+465 AALRAVEDLDS
-475 NRFAGGPVAA
+475 RFSSDAVAVREVAA
-485 RQAGASMV
+485 RRV
-493 ESRPAIG
+493 EP
-500 RTQAD
+500 
-505 VGRTLLTD
+505 GRTLLVE
-513 RADVDTIV
+513 RADIEDLMRQS
-521 KKAREQQRLDI
+521 REQSRLDV
-532 STMKP
+532 STLKP
-537 GDVLEGRYKFVRKI
+537 GDVLEGRYKYLKKI

-558 VLLMEDTVVEEQ
+558 VLLMEDTVVQEQ

-608 YDFLHIRGNYAIS
+608 YDFLFIRGNYAIS

-638 LPLPK
+638 LQVAK
-643 AVRFAIDI
+643 AVRFATDI
-651 ATGMTVAH
+651 ATGMAVAH

-667 LKPANVLINEDGL
+667 LKPANVLIDDTGL

-727 IYSLGVM
+727 VYSLGVI

-755 QHVQGKAKPPIEVNP
+755 QHVQGKAKPPIEVNA
-770 GIPPGLSEIVTKAMS
+770 GIPPGLSEIVMKAMS
-785 VDKAR
+785 VDKTR
-790 RFQSMEEMRAA
+790 RFQNMDEMRSA

>member
-16 IKAAGDGS
+16 IKAAGDGVDTYE
-24 GADADKALDRLGR
+24 AMDRLGK

-47 DALSNADRR
+47 DALSNADRQ

-62 RVLSA
+62 RVLAA
-67 LIDNKSLAQVVTA
+67 LVDNKSLAQVIEA
-80 LTDANP
+80 LTEANQ
-86 RTSAAIVAAL
+86 RTAAAIVAAL
-96 SAGREYNPQLLLP
+96 SAGRGYNPQLLLP
-109 LLDDPKSPRGP
+109 LLDNPDAPRGP
-120 IVSVL
+120 IIAVL
-125 AAQKSRLPA
+125 AAQKSRLSA
-134 RDLLSR
+134 RDLLTR
-140 AYNQEATEKAALFR
+140 AYNQEATEKAAIFR
-154 IIGEIADASL
+154 IIGEIADESL
-164 VPELLSRLEGKDP
+164 VPELVSRLEGKDP

-196 QALQAQLRDTNKF
+196 AALQAQLRDTNKF
-209 IRQAVLNALAR
+209 IRQAVLNALSR
-220 LDGNV
+220 LDGNA
-225 DPAVLCDLLRDPDV
+225 DPAILCDLLRDPDV

-254 PDTMKYLVGVLKD
+254 PDTMQHLVGVLKD
-267 ESEGARRA
+267 ENEDARRA
-275 AVEVLNEIGTTQHIK
+275 AVEVLNVIGTPQHVR

-316 PRVIEASL
+316 PRVIEAAL
-324 ELIRDQDED
+324 ELIRDKDEE

-345 KDERAVSHLIEATH
+345 KDERAVSHLIEATR

-369 VDALAEIGSRT
+369 VDALAEIGSRK
-380 ALPALLGMLDAVEAR
+380 ALPALLALLDNVDDR
-395 SLPTVVRAIGK
+395 SMPTLVRAVGK
-406 LGDSSHVVRLLP
+406 LGDASHLARLIP
-418 LLDNP
+418 LLDTA
-423 SKEARLEVIAALTR
+423 SKEARLEVISALSR
-437 LADDNSADTVRVKL
+437 LTDEQTVGLVKSKL
-451 EDVGALMADPTVSH
+451 EEVGSSAADPTVSH
-465 AALRAVDDLA
+465 AALRAVEGIA
-475 NRFAGGPVAA
+475 GRFST
-485 RQAGASMV
+485 GASTIGSH
-493 ESRPAIG
+493 ETHSTSTGDRPAPE
-500 RTQAD
+500 AS
-505 VGRTLLTD
+505 RTLLAE
-513 RADVDTIV
+513 RADVETIV
-521 KKAREQQRLDI
+521 RKAREQARLDV
-532 STMKP
+532 STLKP
-537 GDVLEGRYKFVRKI
+537 GDLLEGRYKFVRKI

-632 EVNDKP
+632 EVNEKP
-638 LPLPK
+638 LPLAK
-643 AVRFAIDI
+643 AVRFASDI
-651 ATGMTVAH
+651 ATGMSVAH

-667 LKPANVLINEDGL
+667 LKPANVLINDDGL

-727 IYSLGVM
+727 VYSLGIM

-741 EPPYHRGD
+741 EPPYQRGD

-755 QHVQGKAKPPIEVNP
+755 QHVQGKARPPIEVNP

-790 RFQSMEEMRAA
+790 RFQSMDEMRDA
-801 LERYL
+801 LDRYL

>member
-7 MKADRLIAD
+7 LRADRLIAE
-16 IKAAGDGS
+16 IKAAETGNGHRDLL
-24 GADADKALDRLGR
+24 DKLTR
-37 LGPAAIPRII
+37 LGPSAIPRVI
-47 DALSNADRR
+47 DALANADKH
-56 ETEAFV
+56 ETAGFV
-62 RVLSA
+62 AVL
-67 LIDNKSLAQVVTA
+67 TA
-80 LTDANP
+80 LLDN
-86 RTSAAIVAAL
+86 RTFATVAAGL
-96 SAGREYNPQLLLP
+96 TEGNQRTVAGVAAALCNSRNFAANLLYG
-109 LLDDPKSPRGP
+109 LLDNPAMPKGTVVA
-120 IVSVL
+120 IL
-125 AAQKSRLPA
+125 AAQKARLNSRE
-134 RDLLSR
+134 LLQR
-140 AYNQEATEKAALFR
+140 AYSQEPAEKAAMFK
-154 IIGEIADASL
+154 IVGEIADASL
-164 VPELLSRLEGKDP
+164 VPELLSRVEGKDP
-177 IARTHIISIVS
+177 VARTHIINILA
-188 RFNRPDVA
+188 RFNQPEVA
-196 QALQAQLRDTNKF
+196 EALQRQLKDTNKF
-209 IRQAVLNALAR
+209 VRQAVLNALSGMGANADVG
-220 LDGNV
+220 L
-225 DPAVLCDLLRDPDV
+225 LCEVLRDPDV

-254 PDTMKYLVGVLKD
+254 PDTIRYLITILKD
-267 ESEGARRA
+267 EQESTRRA
-275 AVEVLNEIGTTQHIK
+275 AVEVLNEIGTAAHIK
-290 FLLQSI
+290 HLLQSI

-345 KDERAVSHLIEATH
+345 KDERAVDFLIEATR

-369 VDALAEIGSRT
+369 VDALAEIGSPK
-380 ALPALLGMLDAVEAR
+380 ALPALMDMLKAADER
-395 SLPTVVRAIGK
+395 SMPTVVRAIGK
-406 LGDSSHVVRLLP
+406 LGNATLVPKLMP
-418 LLDNP
+418 LLESA
-423 SKEARLEVIAALTR
+423 SKEVRLEVITALAR
-437 LADDNSADTVRVKL
+437 LVDDRTADVVRARLESAGSDGRDATVN
-451 EDVGALMADPTVSH
+451 H
-465 AALRAVDDLA
+465 AAMRAVEDLDA
-475 NRFAGGPVAA
+475 RFSTGVRETQRAERMAEPSRTLLSEQPDFDGLA
-485 RQAGASMV
+485 RQAA
-493 ESRPAIG
+493 
-500 RTQAD
+500 
-505 VGRTLLTD
+505 
-513 RADVDTIV
+513 
-521 KKAREQQRLDI
+521 QQRLDI
-532 STMKP
+532 SSLKP
-537 GDVLEGRYKFVRKI
+537 GDVLEGRYKYIQRI

-558 VLLMEDTVVEEQ
+558 VLLMEDTVVDER
-570 LVLKFL
+570 LILKFL

-608 YDFLHIRGNYAIS
+608 YDFLFIRGNYAIS

-632 EVNDKP
+632 EIGDKP
-638 LPLPK
+638 LPLAK
-643 AVRFAIDI
+643 AVRYSMDV
-651 ATGMTVAH
+651 ATGMAVAH

-667 LKPANVLINEDGL
+667 LKPANVLIDDTGL

-727 IYSLGVM
+727 IYSLGVI

-755 QHVQGKAKPPIEVNP
+755 QHVQGKAKPPMEVNSE
-770 GIPPGLSEIVTKAMS
+770 IPPGLSEIVTKSMA
-785 VDKAR
+785 VDKTR
-790 RFQSMEEMRAA
+790 RFQSMDELRSA

>member
-7 MKADRLIAD
+7 LRADRLIAE
-16 IKAAGDGS
+16 IKAAETGNGHRDLL
-24 GADADKALDRLGR
+24 DKLTR
-37 LGPAAIPRII
+37 LGPSAIPRVI
-47 DALSNADRR
+47 DALANADKN
-56 ETEAFV
+56 ETVGFV
-62 RVLSA
+62 AVL
-67 LIDNKSLAQVVTA
+67 TA
-80 LTDANP
+80 LLDNRTFATVANGLTEGNQ
-86 RTSAAIVAAL
+86 RTVAGVAGAL
-96 SAGREYNPQLLLP
+96 SNSRNYAANLLYGLLDNPQM
-109 LLDDPKSPRGP
+109 PKGTVVA
-120 IVSVL
+120 IL
-125 AAQKSRLPA
+125 AAQKARLNA
-134 RDLLSR
+134 RELLQR
-140 AYNQEATEKAALFR
+140 AYGQEPAEKAAMFK
-154 IIGEIADASL
+154 IVAEIADASL
-164 VPELLSRLEGKDP
+164 VPELLSRVEGKDP
-177 IARTHIISIVS
+177 VARTHIINILG
-188 RFNRPDVA
+188 RFNQPEVA
-196 QALQAQLRDTNKF
+196 QALQRQLKDTNKF
-209 IRQAVLNALAR
+209 VRQAVLNALSGMGANADVG
-220 LDGNV
+220 L
-225 DPAVLCDLLRDPDV
+225 LCEVLRDPDV

-254 PDTMKYLVGVLKD
+254 PDTIRYLIDILKD
-267 ESEGARRA
+267 EQESTRRA
-275 AVEVLNEIGTTQHIK
+275 AVEVLNEIGTAAHIK
-290 FLLQSI
+290 HLLQSI

-345 KDERAVSHLIEATH
+345 KDERAVDFLIEATK

-369 VDALAEIGSRT
+369 VDALAEIGSPK
-380 ALPALLGMLDAVEAR
+380 ALPALMDMLKAADER
-395 SLPTVVRAIGK
+395 SMPTVVRALGK
-406 LGDSSHVVRLLP
+406 LGNASLVPKLMP
-418 LLDNP
+418 LLENAA
-423 SKEARLEVIAALTR
+423 KEVRLEVITALGR
-437 LADDNSADTVRVKL
+437 LVDDRTADVVRARLESAGSDGRDATVN
-451 EDVGALMADPTVSH
+451 H
-465 AALRAVDDLA
+465 AAMRAVEDLDA
-475 NRFAGGPVAA
+475 RFSTGVRETQRAERMAEPSRTLLSEQPDFDGLA
-485 RQAGASMV
+485 RQAA
-493 ESRPAIG
+493 
-500 RTQAD
+500 
-505 VGRTLLTD
+505 
-513 RADVDTIV
+513 
-521 KKAREQQRLDI
+521 QQRLDI
-532 STMKP
+532 SSLKP
-537 GDVLEGRYKFVRKI
+537 GDVLEGRYKYIQKI

-558 VLLMEDTVVEEQ
+558 VLLMEDTVVDER
-570 LVLKFL
+570 LILKFL

-608 YDFLHIRGNYAIS
+608 YDFLFIRGNYAIS

-632 EVNDKP
+632 EIGDKP
-638 LPLPK
+638 LPLAK
-643 AVRFAIDI
+643 AVRFAMDV

-667 LKPANVLINEDGL
+667 LKPANVLIDETGL

-727 IYSLGVM
+727 IYSLGVI

-755 QHVQGKAKPPIEVNP
+755 QHVQGKAKPPMEVHP
-770 GIPPGLSEIVTKAMS
+770 EIPPGLSEIVMKSMA
-785 VDKAR
+785 VDKTR
-790 RFQSMEEMRAA
+790 RFQTMDELRSA